1 VGRAT
6 PVGVRP
12 LWQYESPQQ
21 KGTPVRFE
29 VNRDVFSEA
38 VSFAVKL
45 LPQRTTL
52 PILGGV
58 LIEADGSAVTLSAFD
73 YESSARTSI
82 AAEVG
87 TAGRTLVS
95 GRLLAEIASRLPAAP
110 VEFAVEDGKVLI
122 RCGAGRFTLL
132 PMPVEEY
139 PALPEIGAAGGVVP
153 GDVFSDAIAQVVVA
167 ASRDDVT
174 PVITGVQLEVTGD
187 SLSLVATDRYRVAIR
202 DIPWDSAG
210 SDLTEATA
218 LVPARVLSEIG
229 KTFAHAATVR
239 ISIAEG
245 GDRELIAFSADDK
258 AVTSLLIKGNYPP
271 VKRLFPQAVDDYA
284 VLATSDLVD
293 AVRRV
298 SLVLEREAALRFSFT
313 PDGLVLEAAG
323 GEQAQASETIDAV
336 LTGEE
341 TVVSLKPQ
349 FLIDALGAV
358 HSEFVRLGFTRTDNP
373 NKPGPVLITAQTS
386 GDTGPSSFRYLLQ
399 PNLLL
404 R

>member
-1 VGRAT
+1 
-6 PVGVRP
+6 
-12 LWQYESPQQ
+12 
-21 KGTPVRFE
+21 VRFE

-58 LIEADGSAVTLSAFD
+58 LIEADGASVTLSAFD
-73 YESSARTSI
+73 YESSARTTI
-82 AAEVG
+82 AAEVA

-110 VEFAVEDGKVLI
+110 VEFSVEDGRVSI

-139 PALPEIGAAGGVVP
+139 PALPQIGAEGGVVP

-174 PVITGVQLEVTGD
+174 PVITGVQLEVGEG

-210 SDLTEATA
+210 SGLTEATA
-218 LVPARVLSEIG
+218 LVPARVLAEIG

-271 VKRLFPQAVDDYA
+271 VKRLFPQSVDDYA
-284 VLATSDLVD
+284 VLSTSDLVD

-323 GEQAQASETIDAV
+323 SEQAQASETIDAV

-349 FLIDALGAV
+349 FLVDALGAV

-386 GDTGPSSFRYLLQ
+386 SDAGSSSFRYLLQ